1 MSKKIYDV
9 VIIGAGASGLTSAVH
24 LKRQNKNLNIAII
37 EKNNDIGKKINATGN
52 GKCNITNENISSDKY
67 YGSFADKFSDIL
79 NNKNYIL
86 AKIMEFFAYLGILFY
101 KDSSDRIY
109 PLSQSALSVSKAFK
123 RKIESDNTEIFCNTE
138 IFEIS
143 EENNIWHIISKNNE
157 HFWSKNIIFSVG
169 SYASPEFGTN
179 GVSLKMLSSLGIK
192 INYCQPALCPMLFEN
207 EIKQLKGVR
216 IKADLKAFNG
226 DDSNPV
232 YTENNGEVQFSDKYI
247 SGVCVMNAS
256 NFLNNSKDMKISL
269 DLCGKY
275 DYTNIIDFFCQMKKS
290 QPYLDIA
297 NMLDGVVGNKLGI
310 YILSDYLGYDILK
323 KISSLDNS
331 DFRKITSA
339 LKNLTFNHL
348 KKGTYKQSQT
358 TMGGVDASCVDNNL
372 QIINH
377 SGLFVCGEACDING
391 ICGGYNLTWAFI
403 SAMLADDKIL
413 MDF

>member
-1 MSKKIYDV
+1 
-9 VIIGAGASGLTSAVH
+9 
-24 LKRQNKNLNIAII
+24 
-37 EKNNDIGKKINATGN
+37 
-52 GKCNITNENISSDKY
+52 
-67 YGSFADKFSDIL
+67 
-79 NNKNYIL
+79 
-86 AKIMEFFAYLGILFY
+86 
-101 KDSSDRIY
+101 
-109 PLSQSALSVSKAFK
+109 
-123 RKIESDNTEIFCNTE
+123 
-138 IFEIS
+138 
-143 EENNIWHIISKNNE
+143 
-157 HFWSKNIIFSVG
+157 
-169 SYASPEFGTN
+169 
-179 GVSLKMLSSLGIK
+179 
-192 INYCQPALCPMLFEN
+192 
-207 EIKQLKGVR
+207 
-216 IKADLKAFNG
+216 
-226 DDSNPV
+226 
-232 YTENNGEVQFSDKYI
+232 
-247 SGVCVMNAS
+247 
-256 NFLNNSKDMKISL
+256 
-269 DLCGKY
+269 
-275 DYTNIIDFFCQMKKS
+275 MKKS